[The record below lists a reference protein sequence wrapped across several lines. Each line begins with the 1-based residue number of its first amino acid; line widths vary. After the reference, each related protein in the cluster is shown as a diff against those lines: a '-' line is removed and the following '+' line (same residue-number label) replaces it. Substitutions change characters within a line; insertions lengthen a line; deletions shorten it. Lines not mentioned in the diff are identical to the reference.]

1 MLGWNDVRRED
12 LHRGAPS
19 CADIRRST
27 MTAIDYPAI
36 FVNAY
41 IEALTALTI
50 DMRLAVTSIVREP
63 AIIIAETYDRDP
75 AAR

>member
-1 MLGWNDVRRED
+1 
-12 LHRGAPS
+12 
-19 CADIRRST
+19 

-50 DMRLAVTSIVREP
+50 DMRLAVAEIAREP
-63 AIIIAETYDRDP
+63 AIIIAETCDKEP

>member
-1 MLGWNDVRRED
+1 
-12 LHRGAPS
+12 
-19 CADIRRST
+19 

-50 DMRLAVTSIVREP
+50 DMRLAVTAIVREP
-63 AIIIAETYDRDP
+63 AIIIAENCDSEL

>member
-1 MLGWNDVRRED
+1 
-12 LHRGAPS
+12 
-19 CADIRRST
+19 

-50 DMRLAVTSIVREP
+50 DMRLAVRSIVREP